1 MRHVKSER
9 LKKLEQEL
17 ADLEQWLKL
26 GLVPKKDME
35 RHKEEIEQV
44 KNKIE
49 EEKERLHFLK
59 MSGEEEEY
67 VVPKRQQQRA
77 GYQEMPTIPD
87 IDIGETGAGVHD
99 TSADFDSETQETEAA
114 DVEERGDEDDEEGG
128 GEQHTQ
134 TEDED
139 ESFFSEKNR
148 WRRGAKN
155 IVDPDA
161 NEW

>member
-44 KNKIE
+44 RNKIE

-67 VVPKRQQQRA
+67 TVPKRQQQRA

-87 IDIGETGAGVHD
+87 IDIGDTNAGVHD
-99 TSADFDSETQETEAA
+99 TAADFDSETHETEVAEG
-114 DVEERGDEDDEEGG
+114 EEKDEDEEEG
-128 GEQHTQ
+128 ESQ
-134 TEDED
+134 TVSEEED

>member
-17 ADLEQWLKL
+17 ADLEQWLKM
-26 GLVPKKDME
+26 GLVPKKDQE

-44 KNKIE
+44 KTKIE

-59 MSGEEEEY
+59 MSGEEEEFAA
-67 VVPKRQQQRA
+67 PKRQQQRG
-77 GYQEMPTIPD
+77 GYQEIPTIPD
-87 IDIGETGAGVHD
+87 IDIGDTSAGVHD
-99 TSADFDSETQETEAA
+99 TSVDFDTETHDTESGEG
-114 DVEERGDEDDEEGG
+114 EERAEDDEEE
-128 GEQHTQ
+128 GEHHTASD
-134 TEDED
+134 EED

>member
-9 LKKLEQEL
+9 LKKLEQEQ

-67 VVPKRQQQRA
+67 VAPKRQQQRP

-87 IDIGETGAGVHD
+87 IDIGETNAGVHD
-99 TSADFDSETQETEAA
+99 TSADFDSETQDTESTEI
-114 DVEERGDEDDEEGG
+114 EEKEDDEEE
-128 GEQHTQ
+128 GEQHTVV
-134 TEDED
+134 EDED

>member
-1 MRHVKSER
+1 MPMRHVKSER

-35 RHKEEIEQV
+35 RHKEEIEQI
-44 KNKIE
+44 KNKMG

-67 VVPKRQQQRA
+67 TVPKRQPPRA

-87 IDIGETGAGVHD
+87 IDIGDTNAGVHD
-99 TSADFDSETQETEAA
+99 TSADFDSETQETEAV
-114 DVEERGDEDDEEGG
+114 DPDDKEEEEETESHTISDE
-128 GEQHTQ
+128 
-134 TEDED
+134 ED
-139 ESFFSEKNR
+139 ESFFSERNR